1 MFKLPSVVHFF
12 TYLTI
17 MTTALSQPGAFIYN
31 AESGDTLDNWLVIND
46 GVMGGLS
53 LSTLGQDDE
62 GHLHFSGRVSLEN
75 NGGFCSVRHT
85 FGPIALSGKASIVL
99 RIKGDG
105 KRYQFRIK
113 GDSNTYYNYITYFE
127 TSGEWETIT
136 LRLDKLNHAAAR
148 DQQLLRE
155 MQSQYQKWQEWDER
169 CRINH
174 KADERIEEL
183 RWSFEELRV
192 SLFAQELKTEYPISL
207 KRLEKR
213 WKELGL

>member
-46 GVMGGLS
+46 GVMGGMS
-53 LSTLGQDDE
+53 RSTLGQDDE

-85 FGPIALSGKASIVL
+85 FGPIALSDKASIVL

-127 TSGEWETIT
+127 TSGKWETIT
-136 LRLDKLNHAAAR
+136 LRLDTFTANFRGRALNMPNFDS
-148 DQQLLRE
+148 DQLAKVGILIGNKQAE
-155 MQSQYQKWQEWDER
+155 
-169 CRINH
+169 
-174 KADERIEEL
+174 A
-183 RWSFEELRV
+183 F
-192 SLFAQELKTEYPISL
+192 ELKVASIQL
-207 KRLEKR
+207 D
-213 WKELGL
+213 